1 MGLHAFARYVKNVQ
15 LSELSRAAA
24 VPSWVDGGFS
34 SEMPCGGYYFIMS
47 SLHCHHT
54 HTRTHTST
62 HVWCLNRF
70 MRKEREQG
78 RIPFNWIAPGGCIT
92 IALLIRPG
100 DPGRAGLGR
109 DCNRLLMLLL
119 LLFNCRLQRS
129 QKESKGRIFHQ
140 LTMFAYA
147 NWSINC
153 EALQAKQQKK
163 RSQVGSALVIMN
175 ITHGKH
181 LQEISF
187 KKCFV
192 FSFHYSLLNRSLL
205 CTELLTT

>member
-54 HTRTHTST
+54 HTHLHTCLVLKSFHEERKRAGANPFQLNCPGRMHNNCITHTT
-62 HVWCLNRF
+62 
-70 MRKEREQG
+70 G
-78 RIPFNWIAPGGCIT
+78 RP
-92 IALLIRPG
+92 RPS
-100 DPGRAGLGR
+100 RAGPG
-109 DCNRLLMLLL
+109 
-119 LLFNCRLQRS
+119 LQPAADAAPAAV
-129 QKESKGRIFHQ
+129 QLPFTAQSKGIKRNPFFHQ
-140 LTMFAYA
+140 LTIFAYA